1 MTDPKETPK
10 SFIQYSSLGFQ
21 MVGFMAIFGFLG
33 YKLDEYFAFQT
44 PFLTLTGLLFGV
56 IGSLVYLI
64 RNLTKKP

>member
-1 MTDPKETPK
+1 
-10 SFIQYSSLGFQ
+10 

-33 YKLDEYFAFQT
+33 HKLDEYFAFQT

>member
-1 MTDPKETPK
+1 MA
-10 SFIQYSSLGFQ
+10 
-21 MVGFMAIFGFLG
+21 GFMAIFGFLG
-33 YKLDEYFAFQT
+33 YKLDEYFEFQT